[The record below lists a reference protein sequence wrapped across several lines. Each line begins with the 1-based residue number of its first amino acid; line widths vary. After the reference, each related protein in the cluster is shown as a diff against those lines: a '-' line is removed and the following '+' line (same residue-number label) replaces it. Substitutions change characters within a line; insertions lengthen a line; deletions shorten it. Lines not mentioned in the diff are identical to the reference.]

1 MRNIA
6 ATDTRKWDIVAE
18 VSGVTKYFD
27 QKRPVSLFRRETH
40 RIHALD
46 NVSFTLRRGEFAAYA
61 GPNGAGKSTTF
72 KLLSGMLRPQEGAVR
87 LFGMDPCVRRIDVM
101 RRTGI
106 LFGNRSELWWD
117 HPIRAS
123 FEWKKAVWN
132 VADAT
137 YARVVGE
144 MRELL
149 DLGEIW
155 NSFARELSLG
165 QRMRANLALT
175 LLHDPELVLLDEPT
189 LGLDVLAKRQMI
201 DFLKRVNREKQV
213 TLLVTS
219 HDMDD
224 LTEMSNRLL
233 LINQGKLAFDGSY
246 DELIRMAG
254 DNRIIRLTLRGDA
267 PRLPGMQY
275 LGFGDGRHLY
285 RYDASAVSAQQIF
298 SAIAGIPGV
307 EDVEL
312 GHEAIEQVIARL
324 YRNWRG
330 IGSAHEA

>member
-1 MRNIA
+1 MKNTA
-6 ATDTRKWDIVAE
+6 ATVTRKWDTVVEI
-18 VSGVTKYFD
+18 SGVTKFFD
-27 QKRPVSLFRRETH
+27 QKRPVSLVKRENH
-40 RIHALD
+40 RIYALND
-46 NVSFTLRRGEFAAYA
+46 VSFSLQRGEFAAYA

-72 KLLSGMLRPQEGAVR
+72 KLLSGMLRPQKGSVR
-87 LFGMDPCVRRIDVM
+87 IFGMDPSDMRIPVM
-101 RRTGI
+101 RRTGV

-123 FEWKKAVWN
+123 FEWKKAVWDID
-132 VADAT
+132 DAT
-137 YARVVGE
+137 YERVCGE

-149 DLGEIW
+149 GIGEIW

-201 DFLKRVNREKQV
+201 DFLKRINREKQV

-224 LTEMSNRLL
+224 LTEMANRIL
-233 LINQGKLAFDGSY
+233 LINSGRLAFDGDY
-246 DELIRMAG
+246 EHLIRMAG
-254 DNRIIRLTLRGDA
+254 DNRIIRLTMKGDA
-267 PRLPGMQY
+267 PRI
-275 LGFGDGRHLY
+275 DGAIYAGTEEGKHLY
-285 RYDASAVSAQQIF
+285 RYDASVTSAQQIF
-298 SAIAGIPGV
+298 GAISGIPQV

-324 YRNWRG
+324 YRDWKKEG
-330 IGSAHEA
+330 